1 MHGLIIQ
8 HTTFLKE
15 KKNLGIIRQII
26 RFRLPVFCREY
37 LKKPTFR
44 DYTHSNPEQF
54 HNFRLKGEFS
64 ASSWNE
70 YILQR

>member
-1 MHGLIIQ
+1 MHGLITQ

-15 KKNLGIIRQII
+15 KKILELQDII
-26 RFRLPVFCREY
+26 RFRLPSLNV
-37 LKKPTFR
+37 PTFR
-44 DYTHSNPEQF
+44 DYTRLNPEQF